1 MIIRVWGTNTRNK
14 GAELM
19 LNSILDSVE
28 KYNKDAI
35 VEYNM
40 GYEYMPYDEKIETPL
55 KLRLIRNLGRRF
67 LLRTK
72 ITGLLRRL
80 KINLPSILPQYIS
93 RKDKIDI
100 FFDASGF
107 SYSDQFGTSSYIYQR
122 FEQSFRRL
130 KEKGVFT
137 VMLPQA
143 FGPFASE
150 NGKKMAIMLGECADI
165 IFVRDR
171 VSYNY
176 LLESGCDKS
185 KLLLYPDFTSLVKG
199 TVPPQYSNLKGAVGI
214 IPNKRIIDKG
224 NIGAEE
230 YYNFIGSVIKYIQGK
245 NRTAYLLNIESTEDL
260 EICRDINSVLEVKV
274 PVITDVTAL
283 EIKGIIAQSYLVISS
298 RFHGVASALNSGTPC
313 LATSWSHKYEELFHD
328 FGQDDCLLDLH
339 NFDNFIA
346 KVSSFME
353 EENNKRIKHTLL
365 ENHRIVAEKN
375 QEMWNL
381 IWTRYE
387 ERK

>member
-1 MIIRVWGTNTRNK
+1 M
-14 GAELM
+14 
-19 LNSILDSVE
+19 
-28 KYNKDAI
+28 
-35 VEYNM
+35 
-40 GYEYMPYDEKIETPL
+40 
-55 KLRLIRNLGRRF
+55 
-67 LLRTK
+67 
-72 ITGLLRRL
+72 
-80 KINLPSILPQYIS
+80 
-93 RKDKIDI
+93 
-100 FFDASGF
+100 
-107 SYSDQFGTSSYIYQR
+107 
-122 FEQSFRRL
+122 
-130 KEKGVFT
+130 
-137 VMLPQA
+137 
-143 FGPFASE
+143 
-150 NGKKMAIMLGECADI
+150 
-165 IFVRDR
+165 
-171 VSYNY
+171 
-176 LLESGCDKS
+176 
-185 KLLLYPDFTSLVKG
+185 
-199 TVPPQYSNLKGAVGI
+199 
-214 IPNKRIIDKG
+214 
-224 NIGAEE
+224 
-230 YYNFIGSVIKYIQGK
+230 
-245 NRTAYLLNIESTEDL
+245 
-260 EICRDINSVLEVKV
+260 LEVKV